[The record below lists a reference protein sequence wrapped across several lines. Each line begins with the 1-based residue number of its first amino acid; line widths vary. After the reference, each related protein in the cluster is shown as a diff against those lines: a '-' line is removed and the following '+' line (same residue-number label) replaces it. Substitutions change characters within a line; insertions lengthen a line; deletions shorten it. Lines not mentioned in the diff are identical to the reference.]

1 MTALGAPPFV
11 RWRRL
16 GLEVIHCPR
25 ALSFGA
31 RHPDRC
37 RARTRRARTWTKP
50 TRETFATFV
59 EEWRRVYLPSRN
71 LKRSTLVDYA
81 NTLDRHALPYFGS
94 MALDAIGP
102 EHLDKY
108 IGAKLADGYRQRR

>member
-1 MTALGAPPFV
+1 LCAGDVSGSRSSTALGPFPSGHRIQIGV
-11 RWRRL
+11 E
-16 GLEVIHCPR
+16 LERVER
-25 ALSFGA
+25 E
-31 RHPDRC
+31 R
-37 RARTRRARTWTKP
+37 WTKP